1 MSDIIYT
8 ANKEYP
14 FHALSLANPHGIQGG
29 AFFSKLQLEEEF
41 PCLFQTPK
49 CSTKNGIVQTEKKIY
64 CDLMISDDNDTFL
77 NFLQELEKTIQVLI
91 YEKRNLWFHNE
102 MEMENIEYF
111 FNPIIRTFKK
121 QYLVRAYVQQPKHI
135 KNFKSLQIYDENE
148 NRLSVT
154 DVTKDKKI
162 ISIIEGLGIK
172 FTSSSFHIELCLRQL
187 MVLEDK
193 PIFEKCLIQT
203 GRRSFIEPNKPITKM
218 IIEPTKDDKSIDR
231 ETDENPARLTEA
243 ERQTQLV
250 ESLIEDEE
258 AYKED
263 MRTDISSNE
272 EMEKEEEASDKK
284 DGSPEADKDDVVSEY
299 NKDKAPEIEKVENVP
314 PVEDNDEIGKHTISP
329 KEQPILPLESHASV
343 KNSQSDETLEKKVH
357 LCEINLQ
364 LPEDGETVHLKR
376 PIEVYREI
384 YAKAL
389 EKAKAARRLAVQA
402 FLEAKKIKNAFLSE
416 EMEDSDDDLDNF
428 EEISN

>member
-1 MSDIIYT
+1 
-8 ANKEYP
+8 
-14 FHALSLANPHGIQGG
+14 
-29 AFFSKLQLEEEF
+29 
-41 PCLFQTPK
+41 
-49 CSTKNGIVQTEKKIY
+49 
-64 CDLMISDDNDTFL
+64 
-77 NFLQELEKTIQVLI
+77 
-91 YEKRNLWFHNE
+91 

-203 GRRSFIEPNKPITKM
+203 GRRSFIEPNKPVTKM
-218 IIEPTKDDKSIDR
+218 IIEPMPTKDDKSIDR
-231 ETDENPARLTEA
+231 ETDEKPPRLTES

-250 ESLIEDEE
+250 ESLMEDEE
-258 AYKED
+258 MCKED
-263 MRTDISSNE
+263 MGTDTSSNE
-272 EMEKEEEASDKK
+272 VEEMGKEEARAVADDK
-284 DGSPEADKDDVVSEY
+284 PEADKNDVVSEY
-299 NKDKAPEIEKVENVP
+299 NKDKAPAIEDKVENVP
-314 PVEDNDEIGKHTISP
+314 SVEDNNETEKYAI
-329 KEQPILPLESHASV
+329 PLKAQLEPPLKLYTSA
-343 KNSQSDETLEKKVH
+343 KDNQSDETLEKKIH

-402 FLEAKKIKNAFLSE
+402 FLEAKKIKNAFLSD